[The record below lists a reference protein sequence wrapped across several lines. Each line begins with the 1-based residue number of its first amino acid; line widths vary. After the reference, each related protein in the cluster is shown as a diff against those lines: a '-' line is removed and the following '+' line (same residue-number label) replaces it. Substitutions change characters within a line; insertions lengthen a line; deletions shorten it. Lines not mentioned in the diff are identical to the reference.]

1 MIKERFLEQ
10 KEERKAGRRKE
21 GRKMERAEIWLHTVD
36 DHVLHG
42 FYKSHL
48 MIETKI
54 ITPCDTQDN
63 NI

>member
-1 MIKERFLEQ
+1 MIKERFLER
-10 KEERKAGRRKE
+10 KEGKQEGKKE

-42 FYKSHL
+42 FYKSYL